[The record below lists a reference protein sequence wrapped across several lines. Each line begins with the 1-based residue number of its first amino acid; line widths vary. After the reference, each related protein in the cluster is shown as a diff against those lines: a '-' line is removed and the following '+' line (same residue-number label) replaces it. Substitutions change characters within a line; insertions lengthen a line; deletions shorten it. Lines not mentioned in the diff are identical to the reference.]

1 MSWAWAFFLI
11 YAVFTAGLAWRSG
24 QGTDSS
30 ESFAIGSGKMPWWMA
45 GVTLGACLASSS
57 TFVIMP
63 GFVYASGLPALIS
76 FTLPLLLG
84 IALGLWS
91 LSYRFQAV
99 GGRHGA
105 LTVPHLLGAAY
116 DSPKLRQLFAGLNIL
131 NIAYLILI
139 TVGCGYVME
148 AALGVPYPWAVVGIV
163 TFVFAYTGFGGATA
177 HAWTNTLQGMVMVV
191 VSLLVFASGFGLW
204 PEVAADLPTTGF
216 TDPDSVLF
224 STAWETYL
232 VPVVIGYALSTQP
245 HLLSKAL
252 YVEDRGE
259 LTKTITL
266 GMVTYGVFSLV
277 LFAGAYARL
286 TLPADVPQDQVMAQY
301 LVHAFGT
308 GPIGALISTAIL
320 AAAMSTLDGLL
331 VAIAASVGNDLIPG
345 KGSVWANRGVL
356 VFLGITTILGALN
369 PPKLVL
375 ILGQLGIYGLVAASA
390 GPLLAALYSRG
401 TPPVAAAFASSGV
414 ALLVH
419 FGLSAYVPNPAVAAC
434 AALIVA
440 VPVAVIPALRSSGE
454 GELPDTPTPQP
465 EVVR

>member
-1 MSWAWAFFLI
+1 MSWAWVFFLI

-30 ESFAIGSGKMPWWMA
+30 ESFAIGSGHMPWWMA
-45 GVTLGACLASSS
+45 GITLGACLASSS

-63 GFVYASGLPALIS
+63 GFVYASGLVALLS
-76 FTLPLLLG
+76 FTVPLLIG
-84 IALGLWS
+84 IGLGLWA

-99 GGRHGA
+99 GARHGA

-131 NIAYLILI
+131 NVAYLILI

-148 AALGVPYPWAVVGIV
+148 QALGVPYPFAVVGIV

-191 VSLLVFASGFGLW
+191 VSLVVFASGVHLW
-204 PEVAADLPTTGF
+204 PQVAADLPTTGLV
-216 TDPDSVLF
+216 DPGSVLF
-224 STAWETYL
+224 STPWEAYL
-232 VPVVIGYALSTQP
+232 VPVVIGFALSTQP

-252 YVEDRGE
+252 YVEDQRE
-259 LTKTITL
+259 LTKTIGL
-266 GMVTYGVFSLV
+266 GMVTYTIFSLV

-286 TLPADVPQDQVMAQY
+286 VLPADVPQDQVMARY
-301 LVHAFGT
+301 LVVAFGD
-308 GPIGALISTAIL
+308 GPMGALISTAIL

-331 VAIAASVGNDLIPG
+331 VAIAASVGNDLVPG

-356 VFLGITTILGALN
+356 VFLGVATILGALN

-401 TPPVAAAFASSGV
+401 TPPVGAAFASAGT
-414 ALLVH
+414 ALAVH
-419 FGLSAYVPNPAVAAC
+419 FGLSAVIPNPALAATVA
-434 AALIVA
+434 LFVA
-440 VPVAVIPALRSSGE
+440 VPIAVLPALR
-454 GELPDTPTPQP
+454 TAPTTQPTP
-465 EVVR
+465 EVV

>member
-1 MSWAWAFFLI
+1 MSWAWFFFLI

-24 QGTDSS
+24 RGTDSS
-30 ESFAIGSGKMPWWMA
+30 ASFAIGSGRMPWWMA

-63 GFVYASGLPALIS
+63 GFVYASGLPALIG
-76 FTLPLLLG
+76 FTLPLLFG
-84 IALGLWS
+84 VALGLWT

-116 DSPKLRQLFAGLNIL
+116 DSPRLRQLFAGLNIL
-131 NIAYLILI
+131 NVAYLILI
-139 TVGCGYVME
+139 TVGCGYVMQ
-148 AALGVPYPWAVVGIV
+148 AALGVPYHWAVVGIV

-191 VSLLVFASGFGLW
+191 VSLLVFASGVGLW
-204 PEVAADLPTTGF
+204 PEVMADLPTTGWV
-216 TDPDSVLF
+216 DPESVLF
-224 STAWETYL
+224 STGWETYL

-252 YVEDRGE
+252 YVEDRRE
-259 LTKTITL
+259 LTRTIGL
-266 GMVTYGVFSLV
+266 GMATYATFSLV
-277 LFAGAYARL
+277 LFAGAYARVS
-286 TLPADVPQDQVMAQY
+286 LPADVPQDQVMAQY
-301 LVHAFGT
+301 LVHAFGD

-331 VAIAASVGNDLIPG
+331 VAIAASVGNDLVPG

-356 VFLGITTILGALN
+356 VFLGVTTIAGALN
-369 PPKLVL
+369 PPQLVL

-401 TPPVAAAFASSGV
+401 TPPVSAAFASSAV

-419 FGLSAYVPNPAVAAC
+419 FGLSTVIANPAVAAC
-434 AALIVA
+434 AALVVA
-440 VPVAVIPALRSSGE
+440 VPIAVLPAVRRDGAA
-454 GELPDTPTPQP
+454 DATPTPMP
-465 EVVR
+465 EVVP

>member
-1 MSWAWAFFLI
+1 MSWAWAFFAI

-63 GFVYASGLPALIS
+63 GFVYASGLPALLG
-76 FTLPLLLG
+76 FTVPLLIG
-84 IALGLWS
+84 IALGLVT
-91 LSYRFQAV
+91 LAYRFQEV
-99 GGRHGA
+99 GGSFGA
-105 LTVPHLLGAAY
+105 LTVPHLLGSAY

-148 AALGVPYPWAVVGIV
+148 ASLGVPYHWSVVGIV

-177 HAWTNTLQGMVMVV
+177 HAWTNTLQGMVMVF
-191 VSLLVFASGFGLW
+191 VSLLVFASGLHLW
-204 PEVAADLPTTGF
+204 PQVAADLPTTGF
-216 TDPDSVLF
+216 VDPDSVLF
-224 STAWETYL
+224 GSLWEAYL
-232 VPVVIGYALSTQP
+232 VPVIIGYALATQP

-252 YVEDRGE
+252 YVEDKRE
-259 LTKTITL
+259 LTKTISL
-266 GMVTYGVFSLV
+266 GMFTYAVFSLV

-301 LVHAFGT
+301 IVQAFGD
-308 GPIGALISTAIL
+308 GPMGALISTAIL

-331 VAIAASVGNDLIPG
+331 VAIAASVGNDLVPG

-356 VFLGITTILGALN
+356 VFLGVTTILGALN

-401 TPPVAAAFASSGV
+401 TPPTGAAFASAGV
-414 ALLVH
+414 ALAVH
-419 FGLSAYVPNPAVAAC
+419 FGLSTVIANPAVAAV
-434 AALIVA
+434 AALVVA
-440 VPVAVIPALRSSGE
+440 VPVAVVPALRQGAPSA
-454 GELPDTPTPQP
+454 PVTPTPTP